1 MTHLHTFHT
10 PFDILVKNFFEQDS
24 QFDKVN
30 HRAVGHPVDIWED
43 NEGLTLEVACVGLNK
58 SDVDVDIEDN
68 VLKVSYSKKDGS
80 NESAHYHYRGV
91 KKSSFDLGWKIAR
104 RFDLTKANA
113 NMENGLLKI
122 LVPFSKAAKPK
133 SLKIQ

>member
-30 HRAVGHPVDIWED
+30 HRAVNHPVDIWED
-43 NEGLTLEVACVGLNK
+43 KEGLTLEVACVGLNK
-58 SDVDVDIEDN
+58 SDVDVDIEDDI
-68 VLKVSYSKKDGS
+68 LKVSYSKKDGS

>member
-1 MTHLHTFHT
+1 MTHFTLT

-30 HRAVGHPVDIWED
+30 HRAVNHPVDIWED
-43 NEGLTLEVACVGLNK
+43 KEGLTLEVACVGLNK
-58 SDVDVDIEDN
+58 SDVDVDIEDDM
-68 VLKVSYSKKDGS
+68 LKVSYSKKDGS

-104 RFDLTKANA
+104 RFDLTKASA
-113 NMENGLLKI
+113 NMENGVLKI
-122 LVPFSKAAKPK
+122 LIPFSKAAKPK

>member
-1 MTHLHTFHT
+1 MTHFTLT

-43 NEGLTLEVACVGLNK
+43 KEGLTLEVACVGLNK
-58 SDVDVDIEDN
+58 SDVDVDIEDDI
-68 VLKVSYSKKDGS
+68 LKVSYNKQEGS

-104 RFDLTKANA
+104 RFDLTKASA

>member
-1 MTHLHTFHT
+1 MTHFTLT

-43 NEGLTLEVACVGLNK
+43 KEGLTLEVACVGLNK
-58 SDVDVDIEDN
+58 SDVDVDIEDDM
-68 VLKVSYSKKDGS
+68 LKVSYNKQEGS

-104 RFDLTKANA
+104 RFDLTKASA

>member
-1 MTHLHTFHT
+1 MTHFTLT

-30 HRAVGHPVDIWED
+30 HRAVNHPVDIWED

-58 SDVDVDIEDN
+58 SDVDVDIEDDI
-68 VLKVSYSKKDGS
+68 LKVSYNKQESS

-104 RFDLTKANA
+104 RFDLTKASA

>member
-30 HRAVGHPVDIWED
+30 HRAVNHPVDIWED

-58 SDVDVDIEDN
+58 SDVDVDIEDD

-104 RFDLTKANA
+104 RFDLTKASA

>member
-1 MTHLHTFHT
+1 MTHFTLT

-30 HRAVGHPVDIWED
+30 HRAVNHPVDIWED
-43 NEGLTLEVACVGLNK
+43 NKGLTLEVACVGLNK
-58 SDVDVDIEDN
+58 SDVDVDIEDD

-104 RFDLTKANA
+104 RFDLTKASA

>member
-1 MTHLHTFHT
+1 MTHLQLAHT
-10 PFDILVKNFFEQDS
+10 PFDILVRNFFEQDS
-24 QFDKVN
+24 TFDKVN
-30 HRAVGHPVDIWED
+30 HRAVNHPVDIWED
-43 NEGLTLEVACVGLNK
+43 DEGLCLEVACVGLDK
-58 SDVDVDIEDN
+58 TDVEVDIEDDI
-68 VLKVSYSKKDGS
+68 LKVFYNKKDGS

-122 LVPFSKAAKPK
+122 LIPFSKSAKPK

>member
-30 HRAVGHPVDIWED
+30 HRAVNHPVDIWED

-58 SDVDVDIEDN
+58 SDVDVDIEDDI
-68 VLKVSYSKKDGS
+68 LKVSYNKQEGS

-104 RFDLTKANA
+104 RFDLTKASA

-122 LVPFSKAAKPK
+122 LIPFSKAAKPK

>member
-1 MTHLHTFHT
+1 MTHFTLT

-30 HRAVGHPVDIWED
+30 HRAVNHPVNIWED
-43 NEGLTLEVACVGLNK
+43 KEGLTLEVACVGLNK
-58 SDVDVDIEDN
+58 SDVDVDIEDDI
-68 VLKVSYSKKDGS
+68 LKVSYNKQEGS

-104 RFDLTKANA
+104 RFDLSKASA

>member
-30 HRAVGHPVDIWED
+30 HRAVNHPVDIWED
-43 NEGLTLEVACVGLNK
+43 KEGLTLEVACVGLNK
-58 SDVDVDIEDN
+58 SDVDVDIEDDM
-68 VLKVSYSKKDGS
+68 LKVSYSKQEGS
-80 NESAHYHYRGV
+80 NESAHSHYRGV

-104 RFDLTKANA
+104 RFDLTKAKA
-113 NMENGLLKI
+113 EMENGLLKI

>member
-1 MTHLHTFHT
+1 MTHFTLT

-43 NEGLTLEVACVGLNK
+43 KEGLTLEVACVGLNK
-58 SDVDVDIEDN
+58 SDVDVDIEDDI
-68 VLKVSYSKKDGS
+68 LKVSYSKKDGS

-104 RFDLTKANA
+104 RFDLTKASA

-122 LVPFSKAAKPK
+122 LVPFSKTAKPK

>member
-30 HRAVGHPVDIWED
+30 HRAVNHPVDIWEND
-43 NEGLTLEVACVGLNK
+43 EGLTLEVACVGLTK
-58 SDVDVDIEDN
+58 TDVEVDIEDDI
-68 VLKVSYSKKDGS
+68 LKVFYNKKDLTD
-80 NESAHYHYRGV
+80 ESAHYHYRGV

-104 RFDLTKANA
+104 RFDLSKASA

>member
-30 HRAVGHPVDIWED
+30 HRAVNHPVDIWED
-43 NEGLTLEVACVGLNK
+43 KEGLTLEVACVGLNK
-58 SDVDVDIEDN
+58 SDVDVDIEDDI
-68 VLKVSYSKKDGS
+68 LKVSYNKQEGS

-104 RFDLTKANA
+104 RFDLTKASA

>member
-1 MTHLHTFHT
+1 MTHLQLAHT
-10 PFDILVKNFFEQDS
+10 PFDILVRNFFDES
-24 QFDKVN
+24 SKFDTVN
-30 HRAVGHPVDIWED
+30 HRAVNHPIDIWED
-43 NEGLTLEVACVGLNK
+43 DEGLCLEIACVGLTK
-58 SDVDVDIEDN
+58 ADVEVDIEDDI
-68 VLKVSYSKKDGS
+68 LKIHYNKKDGS

-113 NMENGLLKI
+113 SMENGLLI
-122 LVPFSKAAKPK
+122 ITVPISKSAKPK

>member
-1 MTHLHTFHT
+1 MSNAS

-24 QFDKVN
+24 TFDKLN
-30 HRAVGHPVDIWED
+30 HRSLNHPVDIWED
-43 NEGLTLEVACVGLNK
+43 DEGLCLEVACVGLTK
-58 SDVDVDIEDN
+58 TDIDVDIEDDI
-68 VLKVSYSKKDGS
+68 LKVSYNKKDS
-80 NESAHYHYRGV
+80 IDESAHYHYRGV

-122 LVPFSKAAKPK
+122 LVPISKAAKPK

>member
-1 MTHLHTFHT
+1 MTHFTLT

-30 HRAVGHPVDIWED
+30 HRAVNHPVDIWED
-43 NEGLTLEVACVGLNK
+43 KEGLTLEVACVGLNK
-58 SDVDVDIEDN
+58 SDVDVDIEDDI
-68 VLKVSYSKKDGS
+68 LKVSYSKKDGS

-104 RFDLTKANA
+104 RFDLTKASA

>member
-1 MTHLHTFHT
+1 MTHFTLT

-30 HRAVGHPVDIWED
+30 HRAVNHPVDIWED
-43 NEGLTLEVACVGLNK
+43 KEGLTLEVACVGLNK
-58 SDVDVDIEDN
+58 SDVDVDIEDDM
-68 VLKVSYSKKDGS
+68 LKVSYIKQEGS

-104 RFDLTKANA
+104 RFDLTKASA

-122 LVPFSKAAKPK
+122 LIPFSKAAKPK

>member
-30 HRAVGHPVDIWED
+30 HRAVNHPVDIWED
-43 NEGLTLEVACVGLNK
+43 KEGLTLEVACVGLNK
-58 SDVDVDIEDN
+58 SDVEVDIEDDM
-68 VLKVSYSKKDGS
+68 LKVSYNKQEGS

-104 RFDLTKANA
+104 RFDLTKASA

>member
-30 HRAVGHPVDIWED
+30 HRAVNHPVDIWED
-43 NEGLTLEVACVGLNK
+43 KEGLTLEVACVGLNK
-58 SDVDVDIEDN
+58 SDVDVDIEDDI
-68 VLKVSYSKKDGS
+68 LKVSYSKKDGS

-104 RFDLTKANA
+104 RFDLTKASA

>member
-1 MTHLHTFHT
+1 MTHLQLAHT
-10 PFDILVKNFFEQDS
+10 PFDILVKKFFEQDS

-30 HRAVGHPVDIWED
+30 HRAVNHPVDIWEND
-43 NEGLTLEVACVGLNK
+43 EGLTLEVACVGLNK
-58 SDVDVDIEDN
+58 TDVEVDIEDDI
-68 VLKVSYSKKDGS
+68 LKVFYNKKEGS

-104 RFDLTKANA
+104 RFDLTKASA

>member
-1 MTHLHTFHT
+1 MTHFTLT

-30 HRAVGHPVDIWED
+30 HNKINHPVDIWED
-43 NEGLTLEVACVGLNK
+43 DEGLTLEVACVGLDK
-58 SDVDVDIEDN
+58 TDVEVDIEDDI
-68 VLKVSYSKKDGS
+68 LKVSYNKKDLV

-113 NMENGLLKI
+113 SLENGLLKI
-122 LVPFSKAAKPK
+122 LIPLSKSAKPK

>member
-1 MTHLHTFHT
+1 MTHFTLT

-30 HRAVGHPVDIWED
+30 HRAVNHPVDIWED

-58 SDVDVDIEDN
+58 SDVDVDIEDDI
-68 VLKVSYSKKDGS
+68 LKVSYNKQEGS

-104 RFDLTKANA
+104 RFDLTKASA

>member
-30 HRAVGHPVDIWED
+30 HRAVNHPVDIWED
-43 NEGLTLEVACVGLNK
+43 KEGLTLEVACVGLTK
-58 SDVDVDIEDN
+58 TDVEVDIEDDI
-68 VLKVSYSKKDGS
+68 LKVFYNKKDLTD
-80 NESAHYHYRGV
+80 ESAHYHYRGV

-104 RFDLTKANA
+104 RFDLTKAKA
-113 NMENGLLKI
+113 EMENGLLKI

>member
-1 MTHLHTFHT
+1 MTHFTLT

-30 HRAVGHPVDIWED
+30 HRAVNHPVDIWED

-58 SDVDVDIEDN
+58 SDVDVDIEDD

-104 RFDLTKANA
+104 RFDLTKASA

>member
-1 MTHLHTFHT
+1 MTHFTLT

-58 SDVDVDIEDN
+58 SDVDVDIEDDI
-68 VLKVSYSKKDGS
+68 LKVSYSKKDGS

-104 RFDLTKANA
+104 RFDLTKASA

-122 LVPFSKAAKPK
+122 LIPFSKAAKPK

>member
-1 MTHLHTFHT
+1 MTHFTLT

-30 HRAVGHPVDIWED
+30 HRAVNHPVDIWED
-43 NEGLTLEVACVGLNK
+43 DEGLTLEVACVGLNK
-58 SDVDVDIEDN
+58 SDVDVDIEDDI
-68 VLKVSYSKKDGS
+68 LKVSYSKKDGS

-104 RFDLTKANA
+104 RFDLTKASA

>member
-58 SDVDVDIEDN
+58 SDVDVDIEDDI
-68 VLKVSYSKKDGS
+68 LKVSYNKQEGS

-104 RFDLTKANA
+104 RFDLTKASA

>member
-1 MTHLHTFHT
+1 MTHFTLT

-43 NEGLTLEVACVGLNK
+43 NEGLTLEVACVDLNK
-58 SDVDVDIEDN
+58 SDVDVDIEDD

-104 RFDLTKANA
+104 RFDLTKAKA
-113 NMENGLLKI
+113 EMENGLLKI

>member
-30 HRAVGHPVDIWED
+30 HRAVNHPVDIWED
-43 NEGLTLEVACVGLNK
+43 KEGLTLEVACVGLNK
-58 SDVDVDIEDN
+58 SDVDVDIEDDM
-68 VLKVSYSKKDGS
+68 LKVSYSKKDGS

-122 LVPFSKAAKPK
+122 LVPFSKASKPK

>member
-1 MTHLHTFHT
+1 MTHFTLT

-58 SDVDVDIEDN
+58 SDVDVDIEDDI
-68 VLKVSYSKKDGS
+68 LKVSYNKQEGS

-104 RFDLTKANA
+104 RFDLTKASA

-122 LVPFSKAAKPK
+122 LIPFSKAAKPK

>member
-30 HRAVGHPVDIWED
+30 HRAVNHPVDIWED
-43 NEGLTLEVACVGLNK
+43 KEGLTLEVACVGLNK
-58 SDVDVDIEDN
+58 SDVDVDIEDDM
-68 VLKVSYSKKDGS
+68 LKVSYNKQDNS

-104 RFDLTKANA
+104 RFDLSKASA

-122 LVPFSKAAKPK
+122 LVPFSKASKPK

>member
-1 MTHLHTFHT
+1 MTHFTLT

-30 HRAVGHPVDIWED
+30 HRAVNHPVDIWEND
-43 NEGLTLEVACVGLNK
+43 EGLTLEVACVGLNK
-58 SDVDVDIEDN
+58 SDVEVDIEDDM
-68 VLKVSYSKKDGS
+68 LKVSYNKQEGS

-104 RFDLTKANA
+104 RFDLSKASA

>member
-1 MTHLHTFHT
+1 MTHFTLT

-58 SDVDVDIEDN
+58 SDVDVDIEDDI
-68 VLKVSYSKKDGS
+68 LKVSYNKQEGS

-104 RFDLTKANA
+104 RFDLTKASA
-113 NMENGLLKI
+113 NMKNGLLKI

>member
-1 MTHLHTFHT
+1 MTHFTLT

-30 HRAVGHPVDIWED
+30 HRAVNHPVDIWED
-43 NEGLTLEVACVGLNK
+43 KEGLTLEVACVGLNK
-58 SDVDVDIEDN
+58 SDVDVDIEDDI
-68 VLKVSYSKKDGS
+68 LKVSYNKQEGS

-104 RFDLTKANA
+104 RFDLTKASA

>member
-1 MTHLHTFHT
+1 MTHFTLT

-30 HRAVGHPVDIWED
+30 HRAVNHPVDIWED
-43 NEGLTLEVACVGLNK
+43 KEGLTLEVACVGLNK
-58 SDVDVDIEDN
+58 SDVDVDIEDDM
-68 VLKVSYSKKDGS
+68 LKVSYNKQEGS

-104 RFDLTKANA
+104 RFDLTKASA

>member
-1 MTHLHTFHT
+1 MTHFTLT

-30 HRAVGHPVDIWED
+30 HRAVNHPVDIWED
-43 NEGLTLEVACVGLNK
+43 KEGLTLEVACVGLNK
-58 SDVDVDIEDN
+58 SDVDVDIEDDI
-68 VLKVSYSKKDGS
+68 LKVSYNKQEGS

-104 RFDLTKANA
+104 RFDLTKASA

-122 LVPFSKAAKPK
+122 LIPFSKAAKPK

>member
-30 HRAVGHPVDIWED
+30 HRAVNHPVDIWED

-58 SDVDVDIEDN
+58 SDVDVDIEDDM
-68 VLKVSYSKKDGS
+68 LKVSYNKKDGS

-104 RFDLTKANA
+104 RFDLTKASA